1 MTTWSEPND
10 YAVSTRK
17 IGRVI
22 TACAAATGHWWL
34 NSQAGPV
41 TGFVED
47 GDLASAQ
54 AAADAAVDAI
64 LSSMQADLGLV
75 FGPWCDGARHAVAV
89 DGEMYT
95 VMGDSE
101 GHFFECGLAVPDDM
115 PPGRTE
121 VEVIAAARSHDA
133 ARRGTR

>member
-1 MTTWSEPND
+1 MTTWSEPNN

-17 IGRVI
+17 IGRII

-34 NSQAGPV
+34 NSQTGPV

-54 AAADAAVDAI
+54 RAADAAVEAI
-64 LSSMQADLGLV
+64 YRAMGADLGM
-75 FGPWCDGARHAVAV
+75 
-89 DGEMYT
+89 E
-95 VMGDSE
+95 
-101 GHFFECGLAVPDDM
+101 AVPTVD
-115 PPGRTE
+115 R
-121 VEVIAAARSHDA
+121 INDA